1 MGFLPYL
8 SPQRGNLGIVDAV
21 KGLFQIRGH
30 DHKTLDSLLQIDK
43 RCFDDSQQGVKPF
56 NLAPRK
62 TEDINVHLNMETTL
76 SNEWSNFQLSV

>member
-21 KGLFQIRGH
+21 KCLFQIRGH

-76 SNEWSNFQLSV
+76 SNE